1 MSLND
6 LAVLDLT
13 MKYCKD
19 EKVLMQSF
27 LKTAMD
33 ELDLSRT
40 KLLVSIRRLIEKKD
54 LVKLDHLKMSV
65 KFIFI

>member
-1 MSLND
+1 
-6 LAVLDLT
+6 
-13 MKYCKD
+13 MKHCKD